1 MSRKRKD
8 HNGFK
13 KPSLVTNNNQYG
25 GALPYNGSQSVPMGQ
40 DLDVIGDMDEIEVE
54 STYLRYTGSGQL
66 NNNNNNSNNINKSSV
81 TSNRQMHE
89 LNDQEPYNRRES
101 YIQDIN
107 HEPYWQQEKESGL
120 HPFQTPKSTKNDNTP
135 FFNKNIIHNDN
146 ESPIPSI
153 NKLVDTPPINTMNQQ
168 KSRNSASLSRN
179 SASHS
184 SQTQHSIHSTST
196 HSNNS
201 HQMGSSEDNLQNTTL
216 TSTNTS
222 LEMVIPEENELIH
235 NMPNNHRN
243 NIDIYG
249 VNDERE
255 NITTSAISHNGRIT
269 SYVRNGQMNPISLYN
284 NHYSTNIDHNQYS
297 NNDHPHS
304 HSHSHSHHH
313 HHHPHHHHIQEEDS
327 YEDSHSNVVDDIHD
341 VVVGVVGHD
350 DDEEDNNN
358 NNNNNKRI
366 VTNSF
371 LKTTINTNGDKK
383 KVSFGGVQS
392 TVTFDP
398 SSTSKQSK
406 QQQQQQQQQQNDK
419 CQSPLS
425 LSQTSESPSL
435 TSHGSSQAPH
445 LLIQSQTGGSIGL
458 QQSVMATLTPN
469 GQKINQDGN
478 YPYPLMDHNQNE
490 PLVFGANVSKTAPS
504 SPLQKKFKFSP
515 QVSSIK
521 NQRHSVVS
529 IAMIQK
535 IREKKALL
543 DTHNNNGTATP
554 SLSVGSLDEEYD
566 NDDEH
571 MNNINV
577 SYYNNDTH
585 HVIINNNKPS
595 HQVPFI
601 QRSGTEDDIL
611 HR

>member
-13 KPSLVTNNNQYG
+13 TPSLITNNQYG
-25 GALPYNGSQSVPMGQ
+25 GTLPYNGSQSVPMSQ

-54 STYLRYTGSGQL
+54 STYIRYTGSGQL
-66 NNNNNNSNNINKSSV
+66 NNNHTNNINKSSMI
-81 TSNRQMHE
+81 SNRQMHE

-135 FFNKNIIHNDN
+135 FFNKNILNHNDN
-146 ESPIPSI
+146 ESPIPTI
-153 NKLVDTPPINTMNQQ
+153 NKLVDTPGNNSINSMNQQ
-168 KSRNSASLSRN
+168 KSRNSQSLSRN

-184 SQTQHSIHSTST
+184 SQTQHSIHSAST
-196 HSNNS
+196 HSHHSNHSNNS
-201 HQMGSSEDNLQNTTL
+201 HQMGSSEDNLQNTGL

-222 LEMVIPEENELIH
+222 LEMVIPEENELIQ
-235 NMPNNHRN
+235 MPNH
-243 NIDIYG
+243 
-249 VNDERE
+249 NDV
-255 NITTSAISHNGRIT
+255 HNGRIT
-269 SYVRNGQMNPISLYN
+269 SYVRNGQMNPIYLQHKQQQQHVFNNNN
-284 NHYSTNIDHNQYS
+284 NHNNNKANID
-297 NNDHPHS
+297 D
-304 HSHSHSHHH
+304 
-313 HHHPHHHHIQEEDS
+313 IEEEDS
-327 YEDSHSNVVDDIHD
+327 YEESHSNVVDDDI
-341 VVVGVVGHD
+341 VVD
-350 DDEEDNNN
+350 DDQYIQQTQRHSNGH
-358 NNNNNKRI
+358 NKRI

-371 LKTTINTNGDKK
+371 LKSTTNDKK

-392 TVTFDP
+392 TVTFDA
-398 SSTSKQSK
+398 T
-406 QQQQQQQQQQNDK
+406 QQHQNDNNNNNGDNTK
-419 CQSPLS
+419 CQSPIS

-435 TSHGSSQAPH
+435 TSHGSTSQAPH
-445 LLIQSQTGGSIGL
+445 LLIQSQTGGTIGL

-478 YPYPLMDHNQNE
+478 YPYPLIHHNQNE

-529 IAMIQK
+529 IAMIEK

-543 DTHNNNGTATP
+543 DTHANGTATP

-585 HVIINNNKPS
+585 HMMLNNSKPS

>member
-1 MSRKRKD
+1 MSTKRQYKQKHNNNHMD
-8 HNGFK
+8 YDDKNGFR
-13 KPSLVTNNNQYG
+13 KPSLITNTPYG
-25 GALPYNGSQSVPMGQ
+25 ASSVPIGD
-40 DLDVIGDMDEIEVE
+40 DLDIIQDMSEIEVE
-54 STYLRYTGSGQL
+54 STYLRYTGSSSL
-66 NNNNNNSNNINKSSV
+66 NPARNKPSPHK
-81 TSNRQMHE
+81 NRQLVE
-89 LNDQEPYNRRES
+89 LSDQEPYNRRES
-101 YIQDIN
+101 FLQDIN

-135 FFNKNIIHNDN
+135 FFNKNILNSNINDN
-146 ESPIPSI
+146 ESPIPTIS
-153 NKLVDTPPINTMNQQ
+153 KLVDIPPPPTTNHHINTMNQQ
-168 KSRNSASLSRN
+168 KSRNSTSLSRN

-184 SQTQHSIHSTST
+184 SQTQHSIHTD
-196 HSNNS
+196 SNNS
-201 HQMGSSEDNLQNTTL
+201 HQMGSSDDNIQNTGL
-216 TSTNTS
+216 TSANTS
-222 LEMVIPEENELIH
+222 LEMAIPEENELIQ
-235 NMPNNHRN
+235 MPNNG

-249 VNDERE
+249 NED
-255 NITTSAISHNGRIT
+255 NLSHNGRIT
-269 SYVRNGQMNPISLYN
+269 SYVRSGQMNPISLYN
-284 NHYSTNIDHNQYS
+284 NNYSHQ
-297 NNDHPHS
+297 HEEQQQHQQQ
-304 HSHSHSHHH
+304 HQQQQQQ
-313 HHHPHHHHIQEEDS
+313 HIEEEDS
-327 YEDSHSNVVDDIHD
+327 YEESHSHEDVDD
-341 VVVGVVGHD
+341 D
-350 DDEEDNNN
+350 DDDIDDQYIAHNKHHQPQRHSNGH
-358 NNNNNKRI
+358 NKRI

-371 LKTTINTNGDKK
+371 LKSTTNNNKK
-383 KVSFGGVQS
+383 KVSFGPQS

-398 SSTSKQSK
+398 QSQK
-406 QQQQQQQQQQNDK
+406 EEQQQNDNNK

-435 TSHGSSQAPH
+435 TGSSVAPH
-445 LLIQSQTGGSIGL
+445 LLIQSQTGNVLGL

-478 YPYPLMDHNQNE
+478 YPYPSNDGPKNE
-490 PLVFGANVSKTAPS
+490 PLIYGANMSKTAPS

-543 DTHNNNGTATP
+543 DTHANGTATP

-571 MNNINV
+571 INV

-585 HVIINNNKPS
+585 HMINPNTPTKPS